1 MEDKQRII
9 LAMEYVTGGE
19 LFDYIAAKKVL
30 SETEARRIFRQV
42 VAAVHYC
49 HENGVTH
56 RDLKLENI
64 LLDEDKN
71 VKVGCFSYCWN
82 YCCCLCGRLF

>member
-19 LFDYIAAKKVL
+19 LFDYIATKKVL
-30 SETEARRIFRQV
+30 SETEARRVFRQV

-49 HENGVTH
+49 HEVSYIFSIYCKYACKTMLAEVVSYDRGGL
-56 RDLKLENI
+56 RFG
-64 LLDEDKN
+64 LDSD
-71 VKVGCFSYCWN
+71 
-82 YCCCLCGRLF
+82 CLPF

>member
-49 HENGVTH
+49 HEVRYIIFSVFRPT
-56 RDLKLENI
+56 LKPSVAI
-64 LLDEDKN
+64 
-71 VKVGCFSYCWN
+71 
-82 YCCCLCGRLF
+82 GRASLWS

>member
-9 LAMEYVTGGE
+9 LVMEYVSGGE

-49 HENGVTH
+49 HEVSSIFPCTVN
-56 RDLKLENI
+56 
-64 LLDEDKN
+64 
-71 VKVGCFSYCWN
+71 
-82 YCCCLCGRLF
+82 